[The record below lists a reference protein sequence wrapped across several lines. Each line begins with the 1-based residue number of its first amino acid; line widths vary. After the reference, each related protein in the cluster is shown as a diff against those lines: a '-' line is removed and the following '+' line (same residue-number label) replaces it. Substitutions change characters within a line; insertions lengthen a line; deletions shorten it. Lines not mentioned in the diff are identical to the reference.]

1 MGADGRFAAN
11 LAKGCSSEVS
21 ERTESRKSTACSADP
36 DCPKCAGQK
45 RRGDGAEGRGL
56 FLVGS
61 SVDLA
66 RGPYDQ

>member
-1 MGADGRFAAN
+1 MTSLQRILARAAVR
-11 LAKGCSSEVS
+11 KFRSE
-21 ERTESRKSTACSADP
+21 TKESNACSADP

-45 RRGDGAEGRGL
+45 RRGDGAEGRAL

-61 SVDLA
+61 SLDLA